1 MVVALKPNEERSLMT
16 NESTN
21 TSKKPTLYA
30 HHVRESGNGKSYWTR
45 IGAAWSNKDGGFTL
59 QLDCVPLDGRI
70 VCTSPKEEPAEK

>member
-1 MVVALKPNEERSLMT
+1 MVVASIPNEERSFMT
-16 NESTN
+16 NESTS

-30 HHVRESGNGKSYWTR
+30 HHVREAGNGKSYWTR

-70 VCTSPKEEPAEK
+70 VCTPPKAEDNA